1 MVRWFHLRRKRR
13 SPKLRNLLKWILPLI
28 LLGCEPEV
36 IYVDK
41 IHEIN
46 DTLYV
51 QIHDTS
57 YVQKEAAFGLA
68 TQATIYPVGTDSI
81 SLDYWY
87 ALTKMDTSAVDS
99 VFLFGY
105 LLEWDNAWGF
115 GTVMNKT
122 LHVPWPHNARDWNE
136 IHAYSQGTFSANRKF
151 AREEWPTNG
160 MVTYTVEVEYN

>member
-1 MVRWFHLRRKRR
+1 VKKTWR
-13 SPKLRNLLKWILPLI
+13 WILPLLI
-28 LLGCEPEV
+28 TGCEPEV
-36 IYVDK
+36 IYIDK

-68 TQATIYPVGTDSI
+68 THASIYPVGTDSI
-81 SLDYWY
+81 ALDYWY

-105 LLEWDNAWGF
+105 LLEWDNAWGL

-136 IHAYSQGTFSANRKF
+136 IYSYSQGAFSANRKF
-151 AREEWPTNG
+151 AREEWPENG
-160 MVTYTVEVEYN
+160 MVTYTFELEYN